1 MPTPKEEVY
10 DRDIFPLMAK
20 IIEICKKHRI
30 PFLFDVA
37 LGFEDEDDDNQLK
50 CTSCLLE
57 DDCEPSPEMLQVI
70 DLLSPRKPMLA
81 AFTITKN

>member
-10 DRDIFPLMAK
+10 DKKIFPLMKK
-20 IIEICKKHRI
+20 IIEICKKHKI
-30 PFLFDVA
+30 PFIFDTA

-57 DDCEPSPEMLQVI
+57 DDCEPSPEMLQAI
-70 DLLSPRKPMLA
+70 DLLRPRKPVFA
-81 AFTITKN
+81 AFTIIKN